1 MIDVLYTLGPDS
13 GHDNRELRWSLRGLE
28 KFGRN
33 VGRVIVAGFQPDWLS
48 DEVVKFPVAI
58 PPGKEKDAI
67 IWHNVMSAIDA
78 GVVSGR
84 FLLSSDDHFL
94 TAPFDFDQTPLWRRT
109 TKDGKAAE
117 IPVRTG
123 TPYWRVMAQTREV
136 LLANG
141 YGIAKTN
148 PHRNTV
154 IDCRC
159 VEEAKRLLATAKN
172 QSVGLEINCVMGN
185 LRNRI
190 FGEPF
195 VQVHD
200 YKVGHLNRDAIESGF
215 FSIRDSAF
223 SDPAFTVFMRGAFG
237 VPSKYEKV

>member
-13 GHDNRELRWSLRGLE
+13 GHNNQELRWSLRGLE

-33 VGRVIVAGFQPDWLS
+33 VGRVIVAGFPPDWLS
-48 DEVVKFPVAI
+48 DEVVKFPVAK
-58 PPGKEKDAI
+58 PEGKEKDSI
-67 IWHNVMSAIDA
+67 IWHNVMSAIES

-84 FLLSSDDHFL
+84 FLLSSDDHFI

-109 TKDGKAAE
+109 NKGNPADIQDRCDTA
-117 IPVRTG
+117 
-123 TPYWRVMAQTREV
+123 YWRVMAQTREV

-141 YGIAKTN
+141 YGIAKTY

-159 VEEAKRLLATAKN
+159 VEEAKRLLSTAKN

-185 LRNRI
+185 LKHKM

-195 VQVHD
+195 VLMKD
-200 YKVGHLNRDAIESGF
+200 WKVSSFNRSAVDSGF

-223 SDPAFTVFMRGAFG
+223 NDPAFTTFMNAAFG
-237 VPSKYEKV
+237 TPSKYEKV

>member
-1 MIDVLYTLGPDS
+1 MIDVLYTLGPNS
-13 GHDNRELRWSLRGLE
+13 GHDNQELRWSLRGLE

-33 VGRVIVAGFQPDWLS
+33 VGRVIVAGFPPDWLS

-67 IWHNVMSAIDA
+67 IWNNVMSAIDT

-94 TAPFDFDQTPLWRRT
+94 AAPFDFDQTPLWRRT
-109 TKDGKAAE
+109 KNGAPAE
-117 IPVRTG
+117 IPDRGG
-123 TPYWRVMAQTREV
+123 TAYWRVMAQTRDV

-159 VEEAKRLLATAKN
+159 VDEAKRLLSTAKN

-185 LRNRI
+185 LRHKM
-190 FGEPF
+190 FDEPF
-195 VQVHD
+195 VQIKD
-200 YKVGHLNRDAIESGF
+200 WKVRQLSRSAIESGF
-215 FSIRDSAF
+215 FSIRDDAF
-223 SDPAFTVFMRGAFG
+223 SDPAFTTFMNASFG
-237 VPSKYEKV
+237 VPSKYERV